1 MKQGCIPQAC
11 SCGGV
16 STISVVFLKYF
27 RAVILVE
34 KNEKYNTILI
44 YALELNLPQHR
55 SMYFIGVTVYKVE
68 FNKLR
73 SLSCVFCV
81 PVNAFM

>member
-1 MKQGCIPQAC
+1 MKQNCTPRVC

-16 STISVVFLKYF
+16 WRISVVLG
-27 RAVILVE
+27 AVILEE

-44 YALELNLPQHR
+44 YALELNLPQPR

-68 FNKLR
+68 FNKMH
-73 SLSCVFCV
+73 SSCVFCV